1 MVAFGQSV
9 GRALEAACA
18 PGQAGIGTLTL
29 SDLSADGASILDHHA
44 LVLVTS
50 GHGTYEIDFVTYA
63 CRPGTLLWARPGQAV
78 RLGGQSGLDAT
89 LVCWQPGILAPL
101 HPQAATLDNPL
112 GPTHWHLTGEDEDA
126 VINEVSQLVVDCER
140 HGAGDLPAVLLRH
153 QLAVLLLR
161 IGLLGDTDSHSNETG
176 PTQSIQTTA
185 NEAETF
191 HRFQQELER
200 GYARTR
206 RVEDYAADLGCC
218 VRTLTRASLAA
229 TGRSAKQVI
238 DDRVALEAKR
248 LLAGTD
254 LPVAEVGRRLG
265 FAEPT
270 NFGRFFQRE
279 VGNSPGGFRAEAAR
293 DTAPHP
299 APHRPREPLD
309 HMPSP
314 LTA

>member
-1 MVAFGQSV
+1 MVAFGHPV
-9 GRALEAACA
+9 GRALEQACA
-18 PGQAGIGTLTL
+18 PGEAGIGALTL
-29 SDLSADGASILDHHA
+29 SDLSPDGASILDHHA

-50 GHGTYEIDFVTYA
+50 GHGTCEIDFVAYS

-78 RLGGQSGLDAT
+78 RLGGQPALDAT
-89 LVCWQPGILAPL
+89 LVCWRPGILAPL
-101 HPQAATLDNPL
+101 HPQAATLDSPL

-140 HGAGDLPAVLLRH
+140 HRASDLPAVLLRH

-161 IGLLGDTDSHSNETG
+161 IGLLRETDSHTNET
-176 PTQSIQTTA
+176 
-185 NEAETF
+185 EAETF
-191 HRFQQELER
+191 TRFQQELER
-200 GYARTR
+200 GYAQTR
-206 RVEDYAADLGCC
+206 RVEDYAALLGCC

-279 VGNSPGGFRAEAAR
+279 VGNSPGGFRAEAAHGTPPVPSLR
-293 DTAPHP
+293 
-299 APHRPREPLD
+299 RPREPLD